1 MELIFGQE
9 EEIIDSESWHFS
21 PSKNQVQMQS
31 GFLHTVEEAVGLVLT
46 LFMLIALCQHQG
58 RYSSVTVEP
67 LRRKLGQF
75 MHTDSNEETI
85 WEYHI

>member
-9 EEIIDSESWHFS
+9 EEIIDSESWHIFL
-21 PSKNQVQMQS
+21 SKNQVQMQS
-31 GFLHTVEEAVGLVLT
+31 GFLHTVEEAAGLVLI
-46 LFMLIALCQHQG
+46 LFMLALCQRQG

-67 LRRKLGQF
+67 VRRKLGQF
-75 MHTDSNEETI
+75 LHTDSNEGTI